1 MEIGTNTPDNLL
13 AGDFPLVT
21 DWLSI
26 PVGILKRGTV
36 LTSDG
41 EAMEAGGEPFAVLAE
56 DVDASG
62 GAKQAP
68 IFLTGEFIKNCLLL
82 SGGDAVSDAADIAA
96 LRALSIFAK
105 ASIPAA

>member
-13 AGDFPLVT
+13 AGDFHLVT

-26 PVGILKRGTV
+26 PAGTLKRGTV

-41 EAMEAGGEPFAVLAE
+41 EAMETGGEPFAVLAE

-68 IFLTGEFIKNCLLL
+68 VFLTGEFARRHLILD
-82 SGGDAVSDAADIAA
+82 GGVELGADDVAA
-96 LRALSIFAK
+96 LRRLCIFAK
-105 ASIPAA
+105 ASIPAV